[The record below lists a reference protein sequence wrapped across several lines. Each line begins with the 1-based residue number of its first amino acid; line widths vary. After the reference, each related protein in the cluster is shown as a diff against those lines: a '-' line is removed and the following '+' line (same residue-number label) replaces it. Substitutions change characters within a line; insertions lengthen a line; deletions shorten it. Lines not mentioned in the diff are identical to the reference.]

1 MSALPAATNVPDPD
15 PAWPTDQLY
24 RYAADQLELNTAKG
38 LWRAG
43 RALRLVRDR
52 AADDEVWLA
61 AAACYVRR
69 PIPLVAAAL
78 MAAARPRPG
87 GSDTVTSVC
96 LGLAYAADPAL
107 VPRRGRDAE
116 PAGGDGH

>member
-15 PAWPTDQLY
+15 PAWPSDRLY
-24 RYAADQLELNTAKG
+24 RYAADQLDLNTAKG

-43 RALRLVRDR
+43 RALRLARDR

-78 MAAARPRPG
+78 MAAGRPRPG
-87 GSDTVTSVC
+87 GSETVAALC
-96 LGLAYAADPAL
+96 LGLAYAADPVL
-107 VPRRGRDAE
+107 VPRRGGNDG
-116 PAGGDGH
+116 PAGDGH